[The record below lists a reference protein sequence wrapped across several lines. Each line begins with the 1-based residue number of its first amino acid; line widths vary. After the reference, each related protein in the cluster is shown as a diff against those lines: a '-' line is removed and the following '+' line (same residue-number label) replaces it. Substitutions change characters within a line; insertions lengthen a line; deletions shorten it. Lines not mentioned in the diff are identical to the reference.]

1 MLTSDQATYSV
12 AQPLKLK
19 VSWQYLT
26 DALDKLE
33 LCQRKLTKAGDDR
46 DKAVQKSSALNVY
59 VDGLQKVCTV
69 TVAKCVFISMCVC
82 FHLCVSVTMIRV
94 ASYVYFACVCVRA
107 CMCMRMCVC
116 LCMR

>member
-1 MLTSDQATYSV
+1 M
-12 AQPLKLK
+12 

-59 VDGLQKVCTV
+59 VDGLQKVYVCTV
-69 TVAKCVFISMCVC
+69 TVAKCVCVSMCVC
-82 FHLCVSVTMIRV
+82 FNLCVSVYM
-94 ASYVYFACVCVRA
+94 
-107 CMCMRMCVC
+107 
-116 LCMR
+116 